1 MRPWRVLI
9 GAAALAG
16 ALAYVLVAPPP
27 LPLPEGTAYPAVVVR
42 GLGVLLLAGTL
53 CLFRVFRGPT
63 AADRI
68 VAIDMFGVLIV
79 GFCAILAAATG
90 RGWYVDIAIAWAL
103 LSFIA
108 ALALAKHLEGR
119 AYDD

>member
-1 MRPWRVLI
+1 MRSWRVPI
-9 GAAALAG
+9 GAAVLAA
-16 ALAYVLVAPPP
+16 ALAYVLVQPPP
-27 LPLPEGTAYPAVVVR
+27 FPLPEGTAYPALVAR
-42 GLGVLLLAGTL
+42 ALGVLMLAAAL
-53 CLFRVFRGPT
+53 CLFRLFGGPT

-68 VAIDMFGVLIV
+68 VAIDMLGILIA
-79 GFCAILAAATG
+79 GLCAILAAATG
-90 RGWYVDIAIAWAL
+90 HGWYVDIAIAWAL

>member
-1 MRPWRVLI
+1 MRSWRVPI

-16 ALAYVLVAPPP
+16 ALAFVLFAPPP

-90 RGWYVDIAIAWAL
+90 HVWYVDIAIAWAL